1 MQEIPPCIMCVMIY
15 IQRKTKNRYLNQIN
29 CNDNLLP
36 PYNKR
41 RQIDQWTNIVVPLIV
56 FGYIAI
62 MILKNRNLL
71 KM

>member
-1 MQEIPPCIMCVMIY
+1 MQEIQPCIMCVMIY

-41 RQIDQWTNIVVPLIV
+41 RQIDQWTNILVPLID